1 MSKFY
6 QIIGFSLATTCL
18 PLSAEST
25 LVISLS
31 SVDKRIQTQNPDLAA
46 ARLRIEEATGRMNQ
60 SGRLKNPEL
69 EAAAEQNSAFRGWR
83 LQVGLS
89 QRFPLTA
96 RLRLEREV
104 SLSDVKSSEAE
115 VQEIQRQLVCQAR
128 IAVVKILSGRQH
140 RELLKQQ
147 MEESE
152 KFAEFVSAMASKGEG
167 SLIDAGQANL
177 DAARVR
183 IEIRQLDVEEV
194 ALIGEIKPLLGMSSG
209 EALNVSGILT
219 EPTNFHS
226 TEKWASRPDLQA
238 AKINALAAASSLSLE
253 KARRYEDVE
262 GGIFIGAERLEDEP
276 IGYTNDTMIG
286 LQLKIPLPLW
296 NKNEGAIQEA
306 EAKKIRK
313 EMEVITTTR
322 NVHLEAEATLA
333 EMQEWAKIV
342 GEISNTLL
350 PLADEQVVLA
360 ENAFRAGQGEIRSVL
375 TPREQRIKLATTRLE
390 ALRQYHIARVR
401 HESAIGQP

>member
-1 MSKFY
+1 
-6 QIIGFSLATTCL
+6 
-18 PLSAEST
+18 
-25 LVISLS
+25 
-31 SVDKRIQTQNPDLAA
+31 
-46 ARLRIEEATGRMNQ
+46 
-60 SGRLKNPEL
+60 
-69 EAAAEQNSAFRGWR
+69 
-83 LQVGLS
+83 
-89 QRFPLTA
+89 
-96 RLRLEREV
+96 LEREV

-115 VQEIQRQLVCQAR
+115 ILEIERQLVCQAR

-147 MEESE
+147 IEESE
-152 KFAEFVSAMASKGEG
+152 KFAEFLSAIASKGEG

-194 ALIGEIKPLLGMSSG
+194 ALIAEIKPLLGMNKG

-219 EPTNFHS
+219 ELTNFKS
-226 TEKWASRPDLQA
+226 AERWASRPDLQA
-238 AKINALAAASSLSLE
+238 AKINALAAETSLSLE

-306 EAKKIRK
+306 QAKKLRK
-313 EMEVITTTR
+313 EMEVIATTR

-342 GEISNTLL
+342 GEISKTLL

-360 ENAFRAGQGEIRSVL
+360 ENAFRAGQGEIRSFL

-401 HESAIGQP
+401 HESAIGQF

>member
-6 QIIGFSLATTCL
+6 QIIGFSLATTCV
-18 PLSAEST
+18 PLSAESA

-31 SVDKRIQTQNPDLAA
+31 SVGKRIQTQNPDLAA

-140 RELLKQQ
+140 RDLLKQQ
-147 MEESE
+147 MEASE

-167 SLIDAGQANL
+167 SLIDAGQATL
-177 DAARVR
+177 DATRVR

-194 ALIGEIKPLLGMSSG
+194 ALIGEIKPLLGMNKG
-209 EALNVSGILT
+209 ESLNIGGSLT
-219 EPTNFHS
+219 EPTNS
-226 TEKWASRPDLQA
+226 NLTEKWSSRPDLQA

-306 EAKKIRK
+306 QAKKIRK
-313 EMEVITTTR
+313 EMEVIATTR

-342 GEISNTLL
+342 GEISQTLL

-375 TPREQRIKLATTRLE
+375 TPREQRFKLATTRFE

>member
-6 QIIGFSLATTCL
+6 QIIGFSLATTCV

-31 SVDKRIQTQNPDLAA
+31 SVGKRIQTQNPDLAA

-115 VQEIQRQLVCQAR
+115 ILEIERQLVCQAR

-147 MEESE
+147 IEESE
-152 KFAEFVSAMASKGEG
+152 KFAEFLSAIASKGEG

-177 DAARVR
+177 DAAHVR

-194 ALIGEIKPLLGMSSG
+194 ALIAEIKPLLGMNKG

-219 EPTNFHS
+219 EPTNFKS
-226 TEKWASRPDLQA
+226 AERWASRPDLQA
-238 AKINALAAASSLSLE
+238 AKINALAAETSLSLE

-306 EAKKIRK
+306 QAKKIRK
-313 EMEVITTTR
+313 EMEVIATTR

-342 GEISNTLL
+342 GEISKTLL

-360 ENAFRAGQGEIRSVL
+360 ENAFRAGQGEIRSFL

-401 HESAIGQP
+401 HESAIGQF

>member
-31 SVDKRIQTQNPDLAA
+31 SVGKRIQTQNPDLAA

-115 VQEIQRQLVCQAR
+115 VHEIQRQLVCQAR

-140 RELLKQQ
+140 RDLLKQQ

-219 EPTNFHS
+219 EPTNSYS

-238 AKINALAAASSLSLE
+238 VKINALAAASSLSLE

-313 EMEVITTTR
+313 EMEVIATTR

-342 GEISNTLL
+342 GEISKTLL

>member
-31 SVDKRIQTQNPDLAA
+31 SVSKRIQTQNPDLAA

-115 VQEIQRQLVCQAR
+115 ILEIERQLVCQAR

-147 MEESE
+147 IEESE
-152 KFAEFVSAMASKGEG
+152 KFAEFLSAIASKGEG

-177 DAARVR
+177 DATRVR

-219 EPTNFHS
+219 EPTNSYS

-238 AKINALAAASSLSLE
+238 AKINALAAETSLSLE

-306 EAKKIRK
+306 QAKKIRK
-313 EMEVITTTR
+313 EMEVIATTR

-342 GEISNTLL
+342 GEISKTLL

-401 HESAIGQP
+401 HESAIGQL

>member
-31 SVDKRIQTQNPDLAA
+31 SVSKRIQTQNPDLAA

-167 SLIDAGQANL
+167 SLIDAGPANL
-177 DAARVR
+177 DATRVR

-219 EPTNFHS
+219 EPTNSYS

-262 GGIFIGAERLEDEP
+262 GGIFIGAERLEHEP

-313 EMEVITTTR
+313 EMEVIATTR

-342 GEISNTLL
+342 GEISKTLL

-401 HESAIGQP
+401 HESAIGQL

>member
-177 DAARVR
+177 DATRVR

>member
-31 SVDKRIQTQNPDLAA
+31 SVGKRIQTQNPDLAA

-115 VQEIQRQLVCQAR
+115 VHEIQRQLVCQAR

-147 MEESE
+147 IEESE

-194 ALIGEIKPLLGMSSG
+194 ALIAEIKPLLGMNKG

-219 EPTNFHS
+219 EPTNSHS
-226 TEKWASRPDLQA
+226 AERWASRPDLQA

-313 EMEVITTTR
+313 EMEVIATTR

-342 GEISNTLL
+342 GEISKTLL

>member
-31 SVDKRIQTQNPDLAA
+31 SVGKRIQTQNPDLAA

-140 RELLKQQ
+140 RDLLKQQ
-147 MEESE
+147 MEASE

-219 EPTNFHS
+219 EPTNS
-226 TEKWASRPDLQA
+226 NSAEKWASRPDLQA

-313 EMEVITTTR
+313 EMEVIATTR

-401 HESAIGQP
+401 HESAIGQL

>member
-6 QIIGFSLATTCL
+6 QIIGFSLATTCV

-31 SVDKRIQTQNPDLAA
+31 SVGKRIQTQNPDLAA

-115 VQEIQRQLVCQAR
+115 VHEIQRQLVCQAR

-140 RELLKQQ
+140 RDLLKQQ

-209 EALNVSGILT
+209 EVLNVSGILT
-219 EPTNFHS
+219 EPTNSHS
-226 TEKWASRPDLQA
+226 AERWASRPDLQA
-238 AKINALAAASSLSLE
+238 VKINALAAASSLSLE

-313 EMEVITTTR
+313 EMEVIATTR

-342 GEISNTLL
+342 GEISKTLL

>member
-31 SVDKRIQTQNPDLAA
+31 SVSKRIQTQNPDLAA
-46 ARLRIEEATGRMNQ
+46 ARLRIEEATGRMSQ

-115 VQEIQRQLVCQAR
+115 ILEIERQLVCQAR

-147 MEESE
+147 IEESE
-152 KFAEFVSAMASKGEG
+152 KFAEFLSAIASKGEG

-194 ALIGEIKPLLGMSSG
+194 ALIAEIKPLLGMNKG

-219 EPTNFHS
+219 EPTNFKS
-226 TEKWASRPDLQA
+226 AERWASRPDLQA
-238 AKINALAAASSLSLE
+238 AKINALAAETSLSLE

-306 EAKKIRK
+306 QAKKLRK
-313 EMEVITTTR
+313 EMEVIATTR

-342 GEISNTLL
+342 GEISKTLL

-360 ENAFRAGQGEIRSVL
+360 ENAFRAGQGEIRSFL

-401 HESAIGQP
+401 HESAIGQF

>member
-31 SVDKRIQTQNPDLAA
+31 SVGKRIQTQNPDLAA

-115 VQEIQRQLVCQAR
+115 VHEIQRQLVCQAR

-140 RELLKQQ
+140 RDLLKQQ

-209 EALNVSGILT
+209 EVLNVSGILT
-219 EPTNFHS
+219 EPTNSHS
-226 TEKWASRPDLQA
+226 AERWASRPDLQA
-238 AKINALAAASSLSLE
+238 VKINALAAASSLSLE

-313 EMEVITTTR
+313 EMEVIATTR

-342 GEISNTLL
+342 GEISKTLL

>member
-31 SVDKRIQTQNPDLAA
+31 SVGKRIQTQNPDLAA

-140 RELLKQQ
+140 GDLLKQQ
-147 MEESE
+147 MEASE
-152 KFAEFVSAMASKGEG
+152 KFAEFVSAIASKGEG

-194 ALIGEIKPLLGMSSG
+194 ALIGEIKPLLGMNKG

-219 EPTNFHS
+219 EPTISHS

-286 LQLKIPLPLW
+286 LQLKIPLPFW

-313 EMEVITTTR
+313 EMEVIATTR

-342 GEISNTLL
+342 GEISKTLL